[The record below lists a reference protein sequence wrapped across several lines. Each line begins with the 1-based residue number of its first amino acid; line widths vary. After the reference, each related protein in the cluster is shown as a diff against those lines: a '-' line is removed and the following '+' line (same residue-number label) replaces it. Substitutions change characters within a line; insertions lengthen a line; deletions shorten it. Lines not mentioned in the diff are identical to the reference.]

1 VVVAQVCYRLDGIPL
16 DLELAAARAK
26 VLSAEQ
32 IASRLDERF
41 GLLSG
46 WGRTALPH
54 QRTLRAKEQRD
65 DEDTRDAD
73 RGGIPTTGTLEQGQ
87 RKGGQATDDAPVAH
101 EASRPPSRFLVAL
114 GAAGPVLFFAVAT
127 LVGLLRPG
135 YDATSRPVSELALGP
150 FG

>member
-16 DLELAAARAK
+16 GLELAAARAK

-54 QRTLRAKEQRD
+54 QRTLRAKEQSD
-65 DEDTRDAD
+65 DEDAQRRGPRRDPHD
-73 RGGIPTTGTLEQGQ
+73 RC
-87 RKGGQATDDAPVAH
+87 A
-101 EASRPPSRFLVAL
+101 
-114 GAAGPVLFFAVAT
+114 
-127 LVGLLRPG
+127 
-135 YDATSRPVSELALGP
+135 
-150 FG
+150 